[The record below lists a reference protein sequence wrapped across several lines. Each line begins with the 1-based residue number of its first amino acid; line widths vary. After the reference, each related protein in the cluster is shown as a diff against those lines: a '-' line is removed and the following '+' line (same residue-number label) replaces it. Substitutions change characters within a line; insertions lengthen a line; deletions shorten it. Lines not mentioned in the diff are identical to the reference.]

1 MQHGKARHTLWKTR
15 PVRGRPETPK
25 RLTGRPEL
33 GVARTAR
40 PRERSQNDLNL
51 KGAARG
57 ASGEPRTWPKA
68 EPPSLPPHIY
78 RNGDRAAL
86 LCLLDEGVHVDAQD
100 DAAAALTLTLALA
113 LALALT
119 L

>member
-1 MQHGKARHTLWKTR
+1 M
-15 PVRGRPETPK
+15 
-25 RLTGRPEL
+25 
-33 GVARTAR
+33 
-40 PRERSQNDLNL
+40 
-51 KGAARG
+51 
-57 ASGEPRTWPKA
+57 
-68 EPPSLPPHIY
+68 PPQIY

-113 LALALT
+113 LALALALT